1 MVTIPDLSR
10 DTILGSLGEA
20 LNVIENRRAKDRE
33 YLLDYY
39 EGINMDY
46 YVKRF
51 FGSESLSQVPIFT
64 QNMTRRV
71 CKIRSMTYKRP
82 PKMSV
87 DKKYLDFIDTSDLN
101 SSRRQLEQLTFLL
114 GTMAFRSRWDER
126 KQKIQYDLIPFFEPI
141 FLPGERE
148 PVGVMFAIENHGS
161 SRLEKPWHAIWTEE
175 RDGVPGMHFL
185 IDQNGNR
192 QSVNSSDINP
202 YGVIPVVFTHRYKP
216 MRDWYS
222 EGASDVI
229 RADLSV
235 SVAMTELS
243 LAVRFGAIGI
253 KFITG
258 VDDAS
263 RIEIGVDKILYLP
276 EGSNF
281 GVTAPSGSL
290 TDIIDSTRFMVE
302 ATLNNNS
309 IRIKFADQ
317 HGNAPSA
324 EALKVQEIEN
334 YDERTA
340 ATEDTW
346 RPFEKRRFEV
356 DKAIIEAKT
365 NIKIKDD
372 YRVDFLEPDY
382 PMSVDQEINY
392 WNWKF
397 DKGLATPK
405 DWFDYM
411 NPDAS
416 EEDRSKWEQEREE
429 QVQPP
434 QNRLLQRLQGS

>member
-10 DTILGSLGEA
+10 DTILGSLGES

-39 EGINMDY
+39 EGMNMDF

-126 KQKIQYDLIPFFEPI
+126 KQKISYDLIPFFEPI
-141 FLPGERE
+141 FLPGERS

-161 SRLEKPWHAIWTEE
+161 SRLEKPWHAIWTED
-175 RDGVPGMHFL
+175 RDGIPGMHFL
-185 IDQNGNR
+185 IDQNGNK

-222 EGASDVI
+222 EGALDVI

>member
-10 DTILGSLGEA
+10 DTILGSLSES

-39 EGINMDY
+39 EGMNMDL

-87 DKKYLDFIDTSDLN
+87 DKKYLDFIDISDLN

-126 KQKIQYDLIPFFEPI
+126 KQKISYDLIPFFEPI

-148 PVGVMFAIENHGS
+148 PVGIMFAIENHGS

-222 EGASDVI
+222 EGALDVI

-243 LAVRFGAIGI
+243 LAVRFGSLGI

-290 TDIIDSTRFMVE
+290 TDIIDATRFMVE
-302 ATLNNNS
+302 ATLNNNH
-309 IRIKFADQ
+309 IRVKFADT

-324 EALKVQEIEN
+324 EALKIQEIEG

-346 RPFEKRRFEV
+346 RPFEKRRFEI

-372 YRVDFLEPDY
+372 YRVDFLEPNY

-397 DKGLATPK
+397 DRGLASPSS
-405 DWFDYM
+405 WFDMM
-411 NPDAS
+411 NPDAN
-416 EEDRSKWEQEREE
+416 EKDRAKWEKEREE
-429 QVQPP
+429 QVQPS

>member
-10 DTILGSLGEA
+10 DTILGSLGES

-39 EGINMDY
+39 EGMNMDF

-64 QNMTRRV
+64 QNLTRRI
-71 CKIRSMTYKRP
+71 CKVRSMTYKRP
-82 PKMSV
+82 PKMTV
-87 DKKYLDFIDTSDLN
+87 DKKYLDFIDMSDLN

-126 KQKIQYDLIPFFEPI
+126 KQKISYDLIPFFEPI
-141 FLPGERE
+141 FLPGERS

-302 ATLNNNS
+302 ATLNNNH
-309 IRIKFADQ
+309 IRIKFADT

-324 EALKVQEIEN
+324 ESLKIMEYEN

-340 ATEDTW
+340 STEDTW
-346 RPFEKRRFEV
+346 RPFEKRRFEI

>member
-10 DTILGSLGEA
+10 DTILGSLGES

-39 EGINMDY
+39 EGMNMDF

-87 DKKYLDFIDTSDLN
+87 DKKYLDFIDMSDLN

-126 KQKIQYDLIPFFEPI
+126 KQKISYDLIPFFEPI
-141 FLPGERE
+141 FLPGERS

-302 ATLNNNS
+302 ATLNNNH
-309 IRIKFADQ
+309 IRIKFADT

-324 EALKVQEIEN
+324 ESLKIMEYEN

-340 ATEDTW
+340 STEDTW
-346 RPFEKRRFEV
+346 RPFEKRRFEI

>member
-10 DTILGSLGEA
+10 DTILGSLGES

-39 EGINMDY
+39 EGMNMDF

-126 KQKIQYDLIPFFEPI
+126 KQKISYDLIPFFEPI
-141 FLPGERE
+141 FLPGERS

-185 IDQNGNR
+185 IDQNGNK

-302 ATLNNNS
+302 ATLNNNH
-309 IRIKFADQ
+309 IRIKFADT

-324 EALKVQEIEN
+324 ESLKIMEYEN

-340 ATEDTW
+340 STEDTW
-346 RPFEKRRFEV
+346 RPFEKRRFEI

>member
-1 MVTIPDLSR
+1 
-10 DTILGSLGEA
+10 
-20 LNVIENRRAKDRE
+20 
-33 YLLDYY
+33 
-39 EGINMDY
+39 
-46 YVKRF
+46 
-51 FGSESLSQVPIFT
+51 
-64 QNMTRRV
+64 
-71 CKIRSMTYKRP
+71 
-82 PKMSV
+82 
-87 DKKYLDFIDTSDLN
+87 
-101 SSRRQLEQLTFLL
+101 
-114 GTMAFRSRWDER
+114 
-126 KQKIQYDLIPFFEPI
+126 
-141 FLPGERE
+141 
-148 PVGVMFAIENHGS
+148 
-161 SRLEKPWHAIWTEE
+161 
-175 RDGVPGMHFL
+175 
-185 IDQNGNR
+185 
-192 QSVNSSDINP
+192 
-202 YGVIPVVFTHRYKP
+202 

-222 EGASDVI
+222 EGALDVI

-302 ATLNNNS
+302 ATLNNNH
-309 IRIKFADQ
+309 IRIKFADT

-324 EALKVQEIEN
+324 ESLKIMEYEN

-340 ATEDTW
+340 STEDTW
-346 RPFEKRRFEV
+346 RPFEKRRFEI

>member
-10 DTILGSLGEA
+10 DTILGSLGES

-39 EGINMDY
+39 EGMNMDF

-126 KQKIQYDLIPFFEPI
+126 KQKISYDLIPFFEPI

-148 PVGVMFAIENHGS
+148 PVGIMFAIENHGS

-222 EGASDVI
+222 EGALDVI

-302 ATLNNNS
+302 ATLNNNH
-309 IRIKFADQ
+309 IRIKFADT

-324 EALKVQEIEN
+324 ESLKIMEYEN

-340 ATEDTW
+340 STEDTW
-346 RPFEKRRFEV
+346 RPFEKRRFEI

>member
-39 EGINMDY
+39 EGMNMDF

-87 DKKYLDFIDTSDLN
+87 DKKYLDFIDMSDLN

-126 KQKIQYDLIPFFEPI
+126 KQKISYDLIPFFEPI

-148 PVGVMFAIENHGS
+148 PVGIMFAIENHGS

-222 EGASDVI
+222 EGALDVV

-235 SVAMTELS
+235 SVAMTELA

-263 RIEIGVDKILYLP
+263 RLEIGVDKILYLP

>member
-10 DTILGSLGEA
+10 DTILGSLGES

-39 EGINMDY
+39 EGMNMDL

-87 DKKYLDFIDTSDLN
+87 DKKYLDFIDISDLN

-126 KQKIQYDLIPFFEPI
+126 KQKISYDLIPFFEPI

-148 PVGVMFAIENHGS
+148 PVGIMFAIENHGS

-222 EGASDVI
+222 EGALDVI

-243 LAVRFGAIGI
+243 LAVRFGSLGI

-290 TDIIDSTRFMVE
+290 TDIIDATRFMVE
-302 ATLNNNS
+302 ATLNNNH
-309 IRIKFADQ
+309 IRVKFADT

-324 EALKVQEIEN
+324 EALKIQEIEG

-346 RPFEKRRFEV
+346 RPFEKRRFEI

-372 YRVDFLEPDY
+372 YRVDFLEPNY

-397 DKGLATPK
+397 DRGLASPSS
-405 DWFDYM
+405 WFDMM
-411 NPDAS
+411 NPDAN
-416 EEDRSKWEQEREE
+416 EKDRAKWEKEREE
-429 QVQPP
+429 QVQPS

>member
-10 DTILGSLGEA
+10 DTILGSLGES

-39 EGINMDY
+39 EGMNMDF

-126 KQKIQYDLIPFFEPI
+126 KQKISYDLIPFFEPI
-141 FLPGERE
+141 FLPGERS

-161 SRLEKPWHAIWTEE
+161 SRLEKPWHAIWTED

-185 IDQNGNR
+185 IDQNGNK

-302 ATLNNNS
+302 ATLNNNH
-309 IRIKFADQ
+309 IRIKFADT

-324 EALKVQEIEN
+324 ESLKIMEYEN

-340 ATEDTW
+340 STEDTW
-346 RPFEKRRFEV
+346 RPFEKRRFEI

>member
-39 EGINMDY
+39 EGMNMDF

-64 QNMTRRV
+64 KNMTRRV

-126 KQKIQYDLIPFFEPI
+126 KQKISYDLIPFFEPI

-148 PVGVMFAIENHGS
+148 PVGIMFAIENHGS

-222 EGASDVI
+222 EGALDVV

-302 ATLNNNS
+302 ATLNNNH
-309 IRIKFADQ
+309 IRVKFADT

-324 EALKVQEIEN
+324 ESLKIMEYEN

-340 ATEDTW
+340 STEDTW
-346 RPFEKRRFEV
+346 RPFEKRRFEI

-416 EEDRSKWEQEREE
+416 EEDRTKWEQEREE

>member
-10 DTILGSLGEA
+10 DTILGSLGES

-39 EGINMDY
+39 EGMNMDF

-64 QNMTRRV
+64 QNLTRRI
-71 CKIRSMTYKRP
+71 CKVRSMTYKRP

-126 KQKIQYDLIPFFEPI
+126 KQKISYDLIPFFEPI
-141 FLPGERE
+141 FLPGERS

-185 IDQNGNR
+185 IDQNGNK

-346 RPFEKRRFEV
+346 RPFEKRRFEI

>member
-10 DTILGSLGEA
+10 DTILGSLGES

-39 EGINMDY
+39 EGMNMDF

-126 KQKIQYDLIPFFEPI
+126 KQKISYDLIPFFEPI
-141 FLPGERE
+141 FLPGERS

-222 EGASDVI
+222 EGALDVI

-263 RIEIGVDKILYLP
+263 SIEIGVDKILYLP

>member
-10 DTILGSLGEA
+10 DTILGSLSES

-39 EGINMDY
+39 EGMNMDL

-87 DKKYLDFIDTSDLN
+87 DKKYLDFIDISDLN

-126 KQKIQYDLIPFFEPI
+126 KQKISYDLIPFFEPI

-148 PVGVMFAIENHGS
+148 PVGIMFAIENHGS

-222 EGASDVI
+222 EGALDVI

-290 TDIIDSTRFMVE
+290 TDIIDATRFMVE
-302 ATLNNNS
+302 ATLNNNH
-309 IRIKFADQ
+309 IRVKFADT

-324 EALKVQEIEN
+324 EALKIQEIEG

-346 RPFEKRRFEV
+346 RPFEKRRFEI

-372 YRVDFLEPDY
+372 YRVDFLEPNY

-397 DKGLATPK
+397 DRGLASPSS
-405 DWFDYM
+405 WFDMM
-411 NPDAS
+411 NPDAN
-416 EEDRSKWEQEREE
+416 EKDRAKWEKEREE
-429 QVQPP
+429 QVQPS

>member
-10 DTILGSLGEA
+10 DTILGSLSES

-39 EGINMDY
+39 EGMNMDL

-87 DKKYLDFIDTSDLN
+87 DKKYLDFIDISDLN

-126 KQKIQYDLIPFFEPI
+126 KQKISYDLIPFFEPI

-148 PVGVMFAIENHGS
+148 PVGIMFAIENHGS

-222 EGASDVI
+222 EGALDVI

-243 LAVRFGAIGI
+243 LAVRFGSLGI

-290 TDIIDSTRFMVE
+290 TDIIDATRFMVE
-302 ATLNNNS
+302 ATLNNNH
-309 IRIKFADQ
+309 IRVKFADT

-324 EALKVQEIEN
+324 EALKIQEIEG

-346 RPFEKRRFEV
+346 RPFEKRRFEI

-372 YRVDFLEPDY
+372 YRVDFLEPNY

-397 DKGLATPK
+397 DRGLASPSS
-405 DWFDYM
+405 WFDMM
-411 NPDAS
+411 NPDAN
-416 EEDRSKWEQEREE
+416 EKDRAKWEKEREE
-429 QVQPP
+429 QVQPS
-434 QNRLLQRLQGS
+434 QNRLLQRLQGR

>member
-10 DTILGSLGEA
+10 DTILGSLGES

-39 EGINMDY
+39 EGMNMDF

-126 KQKIQYDLIPFFEPI
+126 KQKISYDLIPFFEPI
-141 FLPGERE
+141 FLPGERS

-185 IDQNGNR
+185 IDQNGNK

-222 EGASDVI
+222 EGALDVI

-302 ATLNNNS
+302 ATLNNNH
-309 IRIKFADQ
+309 IRIKFADT

-324 EALKVQEIEN
+324 ESLKIMEYEN

-340 ATEDTW
+340 STEDTW
-346 RPFEKRRFEV
+346 RPFEKRRFEI

>member
-10 DTILGSLGEA
+10 DTILGSLGES

-39 EGINMDY
+39 EGMNMDY

-87 DKKYLDFIDTSDLN
+87 DKKYLDFIDMSDLN

-126 KQKIQYDLIPFFEPI
+126 KQKISYDLIPFFEPI
-141 FLPGERE
+141 FLPGEKS

-290 TDIIDSTRFMVE
+290 TDIIDATRFMVE
-302 ATLNNNS
+302 ATLNNNH
-309 IRIKFADQ
+309 IRIKFADT

-324 EALKVQEIEN
+324 ESLKIMEYEN

-340 ATEDTW
+340 STEDTW
-346 RPFEKRRFEV
+346 RPFEKRRFEI

-416 EEDRSKWEQEREE
+416 EEDRSKWEKEREE